1 MKRRRFKVTMTRI
14 IEAPSEAW
22 VNEFLE
28 AEDSRLESGVDR
40 TVIPWHTLCT
50 EETADYPEIEEIK
63 GRKGDA
69 GELAADA
76 RSKTEARMGPL
87 TDDEFAMDDPGDF
100 WQTVMEKQDD
110 D

>member
-28 AEDSRLESGVDR
+28 AEDDRLESGVDR
-40 TVIPWHTLCT
+40 TVIPWHTQCT
-50 EETADYPEIEEIK
+50 EEQADYPEIEEIK

-69 GELAADA
+69 TVPDDA
-76 RSKTEARMGPL
+76 REKTEARMGPL
-87 TDDEFAMDDPGDF
+87 TDGEFAMEPDDL
-100 WQTVMEKQDD
+100 WQTIMEKEDATG
-110 D
+110 